1 MPLVSQIDG
10 GQRMQHKF
18 FWIAAV
24 LVLAASMPRVPTEPP
39 SIQSDHHI
47 RRLYY
52 WVFGAGFL
60 FHYLEPGFY
69 RPESDV
75 KDRCRFD
82 GPEGKE
88 VRRRGREAVGA
99 ELLAAE

>member
-10 GQRMQHKF
+10 GPRMQHKF
-18 FWIAAV
+18 LGVAAV
-24 LVLAASMPRVPTEPP
+24 LVLAASMPRVLTEPP
-39 SIQSDHHI
+39 SIQSDRHI

-52 WVFGAGFL
+52 WVFGPGFL
-60 FHYLEPGFY
+60 YNYIEPGFY
-69 RPESDV
+69 CPESDV
-75 KDRCRFD
+75 KDRCLFD